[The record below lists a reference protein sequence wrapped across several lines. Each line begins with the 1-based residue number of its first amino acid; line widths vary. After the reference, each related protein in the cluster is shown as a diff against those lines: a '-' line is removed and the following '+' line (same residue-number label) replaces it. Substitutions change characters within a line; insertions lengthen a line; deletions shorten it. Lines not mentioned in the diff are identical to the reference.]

1 MKEKPKFLKTI
12 GHNKHPSIFNNNY
25 FFEINNI
32 SKTEKDLFE
41 NRSSKIRS
49 NKEFIERIKL
59 ILDEEYHDKENL
71 KPQNDILAEES
82 LYFGGFP
89 SNKDKNLMEEFHL
102 SSWKDK
108 YIISERFE
116 DKRYEYFAKKIIYE
130 EAPENLPTEIFNKF
144 HKQIGEQIMT
154 LDDVPWFTIPKAY
167 KQIDDLRN
175 KYSIEK
181 NNERLNFVEEINIY
195 IQKMEKI
202 YSATKF
208 L

>member
-1 MKEKPKFLKTI
+1 
-12 GHNKHPSIFNNNY
+12 
-25 FFEINNI
+25 
-32 SKTEKDLFE
+32 
-41 NRSSKIRS
+41 
-49 NKEFIERIKL
+49 
-59 ILDEEYHDKENL
+59 
-71 KPQNDILAEES
+71 
-82 LYFGGFP
+82 
-89 SNKDKNLMEEFHL
+89 MEEFHL

-130 EAPENLPTEIFNKF
+130 EAPENLPMEIFNKF

-154 LDDVPWFTIPKAY
+154 IDDVPWFTIPKAY

-195 IQKMEKI
+195 IQKMEKV
-202 YSATKF
+202 YSAAKF